1 MVKVNKKKNVNN
13 NNVLKIESEHL
24 RLAIL
29 LNNNLEFQYKWNLI
43 YKYILIFIKFSTHFY
58 YIYRNKM
65 HAIFVLNVLND
76 CVRDVPIYIYIN
88 TWIQLKINWNK
99 IAKRA
104 WKSEDVNCEIFIRIY
119 YIFHK
124 EQIKIDIGFSKFIR
138 IIFVFLLILCWLN
151 KKNNINR
158 ENFNS
163 MRLMQCIISR
173 YIREK

>member
-1 MVKVNKKKNVNN
+1 MEDLEPFLFIKTWQTFLKWSQSLAFTWEKFQKLKYTLCVCAIHSMVKVNKKKNVNN

-76 CVRDVPIYIYIN
+76 YVRDVPIYI
-88 TWIQLKINWNK
+88 
-99 IAKRA
+99 
-104 WKSEDVNCEIFIRIY
+104 
-119 YIFHK
+119 
-124 EQIKIDIGFSKFIR
+124 
-138 IIFVFLLILCWLN
+138 
-151 KKNNINR
+151 
-158 ENFNS
+158 
-163 MRLMQCIISR
+163 
-173 YIREK
+173 

>member
-1 MVKVNKKKNVNN
+1 MEDLEPFLFIKTWQTFLKCSQSLAFTWEKFQKLKYTLCVCMCVRDHSMTKVNKKKNVNN

-76 CVRDVPIYIYIN
+76 CEGCSYIYIN
-88 TWIQLKINWNK
+88 TWTQLKINYLK
-99 IAKRA
+99 
-104 WKSEDVNCEIFIRIY
+104 
-119 YIFHK
+119 
-124 EQIKIDIGFSKFIR
+124 
-138 IIFVFLLILCWLN
+138 
-151 KKNNINR
+151 
-158 ENFNS
+158 
-163 MRLMQCIISR
+163 
-173 YIREK
+173 